1 MSDKTELLTVEVEK
15 HPILYDKGRRDF
27 KDAEKKKNACT
38 DIRLYLLFLLTPPPC
53 EEVKCRNVIRI
64 YV

>member
-15 HPILYDKGRRDF
+15 HPISYDKGRRAF
-27 KDAEKKKNACT
+27 KDHWA
-38 DIRLYLLFLLTPPPC
+38 FLLL
-53 EEVKCRNVIRI
+53 IGFG